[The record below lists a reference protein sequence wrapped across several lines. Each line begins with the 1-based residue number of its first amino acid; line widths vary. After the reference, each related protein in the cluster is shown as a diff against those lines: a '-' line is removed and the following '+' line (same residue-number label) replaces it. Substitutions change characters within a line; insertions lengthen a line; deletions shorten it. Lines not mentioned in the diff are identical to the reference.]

1 MDDSGDRSPPRVHP
15 WCGSPQGSAVGWH
28 GGCRCPR
35 MALLA
40 PLFAFIGRQIG
51 RIVQMAFGWA
61 TILLFGRVPQRKQL
75 LLAGVALGSILWV
88 VTLLGVL
95 LPDVG
100 AWLIAFVPA
109 PDFIAEDWIRLA
121 MLVLAIVLPL
131 AVGAGGLLLMDEA
144 DRPAGI
150 GGKAVQVLR
159 GYPYAAV
166 LSGVIL
172 FLLVVAPI
180 FKLRTIIKRW
190 DDAHIP
196 IVIKPD
202 QYDRVASDLEAA
214 VDGAGLDLARAR
226 APRVLEAPSRLL
238 AAVGGDSVRR
248 LVPERIVM
256 LRARD
261 LELTIHPSDVA
272 IAGSKEAVARAR
284 AAVANRLTKTE
295 AYLTASKES
304 QQIEDA
310 VLALRDAPDREE
322 ALATL
327 EAIDVR
333 LAKLT
338 VPYEEW
344 EVLYRQRL
352 QVERDLLRAGT
363 IEPPSQPT
371 IVERVIEKV
380 TGLVG

>member
-1 MDDSGDRSPPRVHP
+1 
-15 WCGSPQGSAVGWH
+15 
-28 GGCRCPR
+28 
-35 MALLA
+35 MALFA
-40 PLFAFIGRQIG
+40 PLLAFIGRQVG

-61 TILLFGRVPQRKQL
+61 TILLFGRVPQSKQL

-88 VTLLGVL
+88 VTLIGALV
-95 LPDVG
+95 PDVG

-109 PDFIAEDWIRLA
+109 PDFIDDGVIRLV

-131 AVGAGGLLLMDEA
+131 LVGAGGLMLMDPA

-166 LSGVIL
+166 LSLVIL

-190 DDAHIP
+190 EDAHIP

-202 QYDRVASDLEAA
+202 AYERVASDLEAA

-238 AAVGGDSVRR
+238 AAVGGESVRR
-248 LVPERIVM
+248 LVPDRIVM

-261 LELTIHPSDVA
+261 LEVTIHPSDVA
-272 IAGSKEAVARAR
+272 MAGSKEGVARAR
-284 AAVANRLTKTE
+284 PLSPIGSR
-295 AYLTASKES
+295 
-304 QQIEDA
+304 
-310 VLALRDAPDREE
+310 RR
-322 ALATL
+322 
-327 EAIDVR
+327 R
-333 LAKLT
+333 
-338 VPYEEW
+338 
-344 EVLYRQRL
+344 
-352 QVERDLLRAGT
+352 
-363 IEPPSQPT
+363 PT
-371 IVERVIEKV
+371 
-380 TGLVG
+380 

>member
-1 MDDSGDRSPPRVHP
+1 
-15 WCGSPQGSAVGWH
+15 
-28 GGCRCPR
+28 
-35 MALLA
+35 MALFA
-40 PLFAFIGRQIG
+40 PLLAFIGRQVG

-100 AWLIAFVPA
+100 AWLIAFIPA
-109 PDFIAEDWIRLA
+109 PDFIDEGVIRLV
-121 MLVLAIVLPL
+121 MLVLAVLLPL
-131 AVGAGGLLLMDEA
+131 AVGAGGLMLMDPD

-166 LSGVIL
+166 LSLVIL

-190 DDAHIP
+190 EDAHIP

-202 QYDRVASDLEAA
+202 AYEQVASDLEAA
-214 VDGAGLDLARAR
+214 VDGAGLDLTRAR

-238 AAVGGDSVRR
+238 ATVGGESVRR
-248 LVPERIVM
+248 LVPDRIVM
-256 LRARD
+256 LRAKD
-261 LELTIHPSDVA
+261 IEVTIHPSDVA
-272 IAGSKEAVARAR
+272 VAGSKEAVARAR
-284 AAVANRLTKTE
+284 AAVANRLATTE
-295 AYLTASKES
+295 AYLTASEEA
-304 QQIEDA
+304 QEVED
-310 VLALRDAPDREE
+310 VLRRVRGSEHREE
-322 ALATL
+322 ALAAF
-327 EAIDVR
+327 EAIDAR
-333 LAKLT
+333 LARLT

-352 QVERDLLRAGT
+352 QIERDLLQAGR
-363 IEPPSQPT
+363 IEPQKEPS
-371 IVERVIEKV
+371 IVARVVEKV
-380 TGLVG
+380 TGLGG